1 MDPLMSINLLI
12 CGIAKLK
19 VIILFSSSLQ
29 NAIMDGYD
37 NMFLGMS
44 EVKCIMN
51 GILGEPFKTNQSF
64 QDKICDPSP

>member
-29 NAIMDGYD
+29 SAIIHD
-37 NMFLGMS
+37 NVPSDVRS
-44 EVKCIMN
+44 EMHHARDYWGAI
-51 GILGEPFKTNQSF
+51 
-64 QDKICDPSP
+64 QDH